1 MYKPTEKKKRDRDSD
16 QKAIKLRSNPSQ
28 RRKFTGILTSTLQE
42 EKKNKR
48 KKNDTKIVIQS
59 DESRV
64 KKKEL

>member
-42 EKKNKR
+42 EKKTR
-48 KKNDTKIVIQS
+48 EKKMTQKS
-59 DESRV
+59 
-64 KKKEL
+64 